1 MPRRRHFRRTWL
13 RIYSLWSLLF
23 RSIRKCGDFIARH
36 YLTLADSGA
45 GLRRALWL
53 LRGPLLVVTIFVAM
67 LQTDQL
73 EEVLWIHAADL
84 YDAPYRPLLGWSASI
99 LYFFVC
105 NACAGVLP
113 HPTALSRPG
122 PYGFSTRRHLR
133 WLVLGLP
140 LAPVV
145 GLSISYWNASV
156 PDEVLKP
163 ARVPE
168 IAHVQTILRLFAAW
182 YAATALFLY
191 LSKRR
196 SAYFRLAPHVWRH
209 YSQPSA
215 AKVVLGTVLICL
227 LVLIFPIFWTS
238 MGALAV
244 LLLWAGI
251 LTYWASLC
259 TYGFLVTRIPMLG
272 ILGGMAVLC
281 SYFDLN
287 DDHRFRTLP
296 STSDSRPP
304 DLTTA
309 FDAWLEKR
317 QDRSPG
323 TKYPVF
329 LISAQG
335 GGLYAAYNTAVVLAR
350 LQDRCPAFAQ
360 HIFAV
365 SSVSG
370 GSLGAAVFAALSRSR
385 AGNTRNPSPCSE
397 LDGEVPESAA
407 DDNKA
412 KRGSFEIATKR
423 ILEHDFLS
431 PLIAGALF
439 PDFLQQFVPFKVPVF
454 DRARALEY
462 AWEEAWRA
470 GTTESKDEQSLFGS
484 SFRQL
489 WDPTKSSPALF
500 LNTTV
505 VETGGR
511 MIIAP
516 VRLREQTAAPS
527 SILDLAEDMD
537 MPLSTA
543 AGLSARFPYV
553 TPAGFFEARAPFDE
567 TVKVKIRLGDGGYFE
582 NSGVATAFDLYMNLD
597 EHIRER
603 SKEVVLYL
611 IQIGSPIGVPR
622 ASDRFGEL
630 LSPLK
635 TMLKTREA
643 RGEAAVSQVSYLNR
657 LGALGASGDDAN
669 NRFFEF
675 SLDSRQLKL
684 PLGWDLSMTSR
695 ARISRSS
702 GYAEACRDDESVL
715 DEPIDRDYTDND
727 CVTRDIQRAL
737 SPSSTH

>member
-1 MPRRRHFRRTWL
+1 
-13 RIYSLWSLLF
+13 
-23 RSIRKCGDFIARH
+23 
-36 YLTLADSGA
+36 
-45 GLRRALWL
+45 
-53 LRGPLLVVTIFVAM
+53 
-67 LQTDQL
+67 
-73 EEVLWIHAADL
+73 
-84 YDAPYRPLLGWSASI
+84 
-99 LYFFVC
+99 
-105 NACAGVLP
+105 
-113 HPTALSRPG
+113 
-122 PYGFSTRRHLR
+122 
-133 WLVLGLP
+133 
-140 LAPVV
+140 
-145 GLSISYWNASV
+145 
-156 PDEVLKP
+156 
-163 ARVPE
+163 
-168 IAHVQTILRLFAAW
+168 
-182 YAATALFLY
+182 
-191 LSKRR
+191 
-196 SAYFRLAPHVWRH
+196 
-209 YSQPSA
+209 
-215 AKVVLGTVLICL
+215 
-227 LVLIFPIFWTS
+227 
-238 MGALAV
+238 
-244 LLLWAGI
+244 
-251 LTYWASLC
+251 
-259 TYGFLVTRIPMLG
+259 MLG

-527 SILDLAEDMD
+527 SI
-537 MPLSTA
+537 
-543 AGLSARFPYV
+543 
-553 TPAGFFEARAPFDE
+553 ARAPFDE